1 MIWRCGTVAG
11 MPNYQLPSSP
21 PDSLKPTGVLALCT
35 VRAAKLSEAEQIT
48 EMAGAAVRSTFP
60 LQIYSPVEQTI
71 WYESVTGEAGLT
83 TIRAHIA
90 SGTATICLFS
100 DGGAAPVRI
109 AGYIGMHPWKASV
122 QSLYVAPEYHGM
134 GVGRRLLAEQVLS
147 LRMRRE
153 PVLAVVAS
161 LPAIEFYR
169 KLGFECS
176 TPGPEV
182 HVDQFGREVRWQ
194 PMEKRIS

>member
-1 MIWRCGTVAG
+1 MLRHHQQPTAQHE
-11 MPNYQLPSSP
+11 PNRAEI
-21 PDSLKPTGVLALCT
+21 LAFCT
-35 VRAAKLSEAEQIT
+35 VRAAKLSEAAQIS
-48 EMAGAAVRSTFP
+48 EMAGAAVRSTIP
-60 LQIYSPVEQTI
+60 LHIYSSAEQTS
-71 WYESVTGEAGLT
+71 WYESVTGEAGST
-83 TIRAHIA
+83 MIRAHIA
-90 SGTATICLFS
+90 SGTAKICLFS
-100 DGGAAPVRI
+100 DGSSAPLRI

-147 LRMRRE
+147 VRMRRE
-153 PVLAVVAS
+153 PVLTVVAS

-194 PMEKRIS
+194 PMEKMIF

>member
-1 MIWRCGTVAG
+1 
-11 MPNYQLPSSP
+11 
-21 PDSLKPTGVLALCT
+21 
-35 VRAAKLSEAEQIT
+35 
-48 EMAGAAVRSTFP
+48 MAGAAVRSTFP
-60 LQIYSPVEQTI
+60 LRIYSPVEQTS
-71 WYESVTGEAGLT
+71 WYEAVTGEAGLK

-90 SGTATICLFS
+90 SGTAKISLFS
-100 DGGAAPVRI
+100 DGGSAPVRI

-153 PVLAVVAS
+153 PVLTVVAS

-194 PMEKRIS
+194 PMEKMIF